1 VAPSATV
8 HTPTHTPA
16 HTPEADPTPG
26 SAAAGVDLEF
36 VMAEAIVQALGGSI
50 TLDRSDTQESVIVI
64 DLPGAR

>member
-1 VAPSATV
+1 VLLRHTVAAPATRPV
-8 HTPTHTPA
+8 
-16 HTPEADPTPG
+16 PEADPTPG

-50 TLDRSDTQESVIVI
+50 TLDRSDAQESVIVI